1 MKFIKYS
8 LILVVLTLSTACST
22 QKETELK
29 IIANSWVGYS
39 PLFYAKESGWLAPL
53 NIQLYTVISLG
64 ESLNIYETAELDAF
78 TGTQYEFTHVQQKD
92 STLLPILLFDRSNGG
107 DVIMANRTLNQLK
120 NSTQPIEVYLEMHSV
135 NQLVFKDFIQL
146 NGLNDKT
153 FNYINKDQLKIYT
166 LLKENKPEYPV
177 IIASY
182 SPYQQK
188 LASLGLQKLAS
199 TQDGDGLSLLIID
212 ALFTSKEK
220 LLKHQAQFTQL
231 KTLINNALI
240 ALKKDPF
247 EYYQK
252 VKPYLENTSYPDF
265 LSSLEGI
272 KWLNQPLTKE
282 QERRLNNIQ
291 FPTKD
296 LL

>member
-1 MKFIKYS
+1 M
-8 LILVVLTLSTACST
+8 
-22 QKETELK
+22 
-29 IIANSWVGYS
+29 
-39 PLFYAKESGWLAPL
+39 
-53 NIQLYTVISLG
+53 
-64 ESLNIYETAELDAF
+64 
-78 TGTQYEFTHVQQKD
+78 
-92 STLLPILLFDRSNGG
+92 
-107 DVIMANRTLNQLK
+107 
-120 NSTQPIEVYLEMHSV
+120 
-135 NQLVFKDFIQL
+135 
-146 NGLNDKT
+146 
-153 FNYINKDQLKIYT
+153 
-166 LLKENKPEYPV
+166 